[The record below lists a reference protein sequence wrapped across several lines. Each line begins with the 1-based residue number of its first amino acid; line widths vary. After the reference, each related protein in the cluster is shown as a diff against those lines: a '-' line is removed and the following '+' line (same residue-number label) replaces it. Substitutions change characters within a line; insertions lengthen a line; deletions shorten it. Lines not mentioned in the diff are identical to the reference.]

1 MELKHAEVFLG
12 TMDGDDGGEGG
23 GGSSDANIDDGD
35 ADFDIE
41 QAALALLGDVH
52 DGGLWNLKF

>member
-1 MELKHAEVFLG
+1 
-12 TMDGDDGGEGG
+12 MDGDDGGEGG
-23 GGSSDANIDDGD
+23 DGSSNANIDDGD